1 MDIAVGVSLSVDRSR
16 ELGHKYISLY
26 NMSVFYITHFI
37 YLFIIFILYI
47 RIHIISKVFKFIY
60 IGSCE
65 FKSVSPVH
73 SQP

>member
-1 MDIAVGVSLSVDRSR
+1 
-16 ELGHKYISLY
+16 
-26 NMSVFYITHFI
+26 MSVFYITHFI

-65 FKSVSPVH
+65 FNQCLQFIVSPKEFILV
-73 SQP
+73 SPSVFVTP